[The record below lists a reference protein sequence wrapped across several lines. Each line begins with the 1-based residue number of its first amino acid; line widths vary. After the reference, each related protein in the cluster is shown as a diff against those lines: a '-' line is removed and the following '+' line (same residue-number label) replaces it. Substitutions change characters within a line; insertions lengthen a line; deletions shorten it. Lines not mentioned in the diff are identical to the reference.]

1 MSLNFGRGTGTLQRF
16 VTGWAQTARQLQE
29 SPLPAPSYEGV
40 DFPAK
45 AYESGFI
52 LRLDPRLVDVA
63 VSPVRLP
70 TGFWQRAILREHAA

>member
-1 MSLNFGRGTGTLQRF
+1 MSLTLARGAGTFQRF
-16 VTGWAQTARQLQE
+16 VTGWAQAARQLQE
-29 SPLPAPSYEGV
+29 SPLAAQPHGGI

-45 AYESGFI
+45 AYESGII

-70 TGFWQRAILREHAA
+70 AGFWQRAIMREHAA